1 MTANGTT
8 KTGSIRNTS
17 TSTNIPQTLNSA
29 TITLG
34 GNGLDSTDNMNYFE
48 VLEFSLTKG

>member
-1 MTANGTT
+1 MNPHGQ
-8 KTGSIRNTS
+8 RQELPCVP
-17 TSTNIPQTLNSA
+17 TNIPQTLNSA

-48 VLEFSLTKG
+48 VIEFEVTKG